1 MSKRVQ
7 RVPYTLDAGG
17 VVSLS
22 AAEIVAI
29 LRGADAMIGRGGRT
43 QLSKLL
49 KGSREAT
56 VLDHGLQHNPS
67 YGFYRDLSLD
77 EILHRIDWM
86 IEEEYLGIVY
96 DYRLPVLVFTDRGWS
111 IEMATMAAEL
121 LDGFD
126 ERLAF
131 GTAIQL
137 LRPQG
142 PASRDDLSSPGN
154 GGRLGAA
161 RFHPPAAGM
170 GGGRLR
176 EGSGEDRQRDPGAG
190 TREKHHARNTVNG
203 VRKQL
208 SS

>member
-126 ERLAF
+126 ERLASGPPYNF
-131 GTAIQL
+131 SDLKDRHRGMIFLLLEMVAASGRPDFIPL
-137 LRPQG
+137 LR
-142 PASRDDLSSPGN
+142 AWAEVDYAKVRARI
-154 GGRLGAA
+154 GGVI
-161 RFHPPAAGM
+161 
-170 GGGRLR
+170 R
-176 EGSGEDRQRDPGAG
+176 ELEQERNT
-190 TREKHHARNTVNG
+190 TRETP
-203 VRKQL
+203 
-208 SS
+208 